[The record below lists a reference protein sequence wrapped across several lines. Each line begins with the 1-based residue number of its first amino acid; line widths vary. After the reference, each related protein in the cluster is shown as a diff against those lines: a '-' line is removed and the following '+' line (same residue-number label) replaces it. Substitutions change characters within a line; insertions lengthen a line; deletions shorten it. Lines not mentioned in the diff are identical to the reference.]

1 MTGVMTRVTNH
12 ALAARGCAWNR
23 LRVGARRTRARWSR
37 GARASAGD
45 VPRPGNVVSLHY
57 KMTLR
62 DGTVVDDTRSAQ
74 RGNAP
79 ASVTLGDGALFPALS
94 AELGTMRR
102 GDARTVVL
110 PANDAFGMRDDAKI
124 QRFPLSSEES
134 AEMRER
140 VRVGQLV
147 QLPDGSR
154 ALVLELADDGV
165 TLDLNH
171 PLAGQ
176 DLTFELELV
185 DFTEGATIFGVQMVN
200 FTPSR

>member
-1 MTGVMTRVTNH
+1 MTGATTRVTNH
-12 ALAARGCAWNR
+12 AHAARVCAWNR
-23 LRVGARRTRARWSR
+23 RRVGARRTRARWS
-37 GARASAGD
+37 GAARASAGD

-140 VRVGQLV
+140 VHVGQLV

-200 FTPSR
+200 FTPSM